1 MKTSIK
7 NRLYQSNRK
16 MTFLSLFMISIFT
29 VLNPKTIFS
38 QPILFDFDN
47 APPYTS
53 LPISQTVAG
62 LTAQFNA
69 TGSGFSIQ
77 AANVLGFT
85 PAGFSGMVIYP
96 NSVFQADLLINF
108 NQPVTDFSI
117 MYACQELGCDD
128 AALMRVTA
136 YMSGNYVGTDTK
148 TATFPGTWPT
158 DTLRCSFPTG
168 FDSVVVHYDS
178 PPPTCQDYG
187 VIFMA
192 DNMVATP
199 LVTNVSNNTSILQ
212 SITISG
218 NPASSISILS
228 FLLTSTS
235 NVIVTINDLQG
246 RTVKHIFSGK
256 LAGGFQNI
264 MIDISEPEFSNGVYL
279 ISIKTEAGAKSHPL
293 TVVK

>member
-7 NRLYQSNRK
+7 NRLYQTNRK

-199 LVTNVSNNTSILQ
+199 LVTSVFDNTLILHSINL
-212 SITISG
+212 SA
-218 NPASSISILS
+218 NPVTSLSILS
-228 FLLTSTS
+228 FTLAQSS
-235 NVIVTINDLQG
+235 NVSVRINDIQG
-246 RTVKHIFSGK
+246 RIVKEIFNGRLAAGIQNMTIDVSG
-256 LAGGFQNI
+256 
-264 MIDISEPEFSNGVYL
+264 SEFTLGIYI
-279 ISIKTEAGAKSHPL
+279 ISINTEYGNKTHPL
-293 TVVK
+293 TVVR